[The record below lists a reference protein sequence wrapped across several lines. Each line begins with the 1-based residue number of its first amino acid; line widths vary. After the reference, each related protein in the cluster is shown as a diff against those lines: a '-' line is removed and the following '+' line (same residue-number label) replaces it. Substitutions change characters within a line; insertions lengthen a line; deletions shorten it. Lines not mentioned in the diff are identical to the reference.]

1 MKKDYRQR
9 IRDLREDHDFKQW
22 QVAPYLKITRQ
33 VYSRYETGIN
43 EMPIRHLIVLSN
55 FYHVSCDYILGLTDD
70 PRRLGFKNQK

>member
-1 MKKDYRQR
+1 M
-9 IRDLREDHDFKQW
+9 
-22 QVAPYLKITRQ
+22 KITGQ